1 MQADSHTSSF
11 ISFNIQF
18 SHNGNKSSY
27 WFSLQCFSFGWDKN
41 SNIWL
46 CNIIDVT
53 LDQYFNEDM
62 GNYENPQTSMVILVV
77 KIYQYIR
84 PWLAFNNVLK
94 VFLNT
99 IGNEPKSNAIAFL
112 RRK

>member
-1 MQADSHTSSF
+1 M
-11 ISFNIQF
+11 
-18 SHNGNKSSY
+18 
-27 WFSLQCFSFGWDKN
+27 DKN

-46 CNIIDVT
+46 CNTIDVT
-53 LDQYFNEDM
+53 LDQYFSEDM

-94 VFLNT
+94 S
-99 IGNEPKSNAIAFL
+99 ISKHY
-112 RRK
+112 RKCF